1 MTARSRRRS
10 RLPQR
15 QPRGLARW
23 LGPVPIWLVLGFA
36 AAAVVVLAVA
46 AANTMSG
53 ARDLGAGG
61 PGASPNDVPLL
72 RYDVGQPGVGAE
84 APNFA
89 LPAGAAGTFRLS
101 EQRGKNVLLYFH
113 EGLMCA
119 PCWRQIDDIE
129 ADVAKFRQVGVDE
142 IAAISIDPADAQQQ
156 RAQLRGISFLVL
168 ADADLA
174 VSRLYDALSYGMMGG
189 TRPGHTFILVGP
201 DGTIRWR
208 ADYGGP
214 PDFTMYVP
222 NATVLAEL
230 GRAMAGTSQV
240 TR

>member
-1 MTARSRRRS
+1 MSGRSRRRS
-10 RLPQR
+10 RQS
-15 QPRGLARW
+15 QQQKRGLARW
-23 LGPVPIWLVLGFA
+23 LGPVPAWLALGIA
-36 AAAVVVLAVA
+36 TAVVGVIAVA

-53 ARDLGAGG
+53 ARDLGGNGA
-61 PGASPNDVPLL
+61 GASRNDAPIL
-72 RYDVGQPGVGAE
+72 RYDVGQPGVGAD
-84 APNFA
+84 APDFA
-89 LPAGAAGTFRLS
+89 LSASSGSTFRLS
-101 EQRGKNVLLYFH
+101 EQRGKDVLLYFH
-113 EGLMCA
+113 EGMMCD
-119 PCWRQIDDIE
+119 PCWRQIDDIQG
-129 ADVAKFRQVGVDE
+129 DLAKFKQLGIDE
-142 IAAISIDPADAQQQ
+142 IAAIAIDPAGAQQQ
-156 RAQLRGISFLVL
+156 RAQLRGISFPVL

-230 GRAMAGTSQV
+230 ELAMAGTS
-240 TR
+240 